1 MLTILVA
8 EKQLK
13 EPVVV
18 SSDDTSE
25 NGTDPEDVDGGDTDP
40 DAEDSDNSQVKPYTY
55 KATQVHAQWQKE
67 VTPACHMH

>member
-1 MLTILVA
+1 MLMILVA
-8 EKQLK
+8 DKQLK
-13 EPVVV
+13 EPVFV

-25 NGTDPEDVDGGDTDP
+25 NGTDPENVDGGDTDS

-55 KATQVHAQWQKE
+55 KATQVYAQWQKE

>member
-1 MLTILVA
+1 MLMILVA
-8 EKQLK
+8 EKQME

-25 NGTDPEDVDGGDTDP
+25 NGTDLEIVDAQDTDQ
-40 DAEDSDNSQVKPYTY
+40 DEEGSENSQVKPYTY
-55 KATQVHAQWQKE
+55 KATQVYAQWQKE